1 MTRFLAR
8 SFSLLVTLAM
18 VALAVPVALGLWDYY
33 MEAPWT
39 RDGRL
44 RADIVAVAPDVSG
57 LVTQVL
63 VKDNQQVKRGDV
75 LFRIDPD
82 RFTLALRQA
91 EAQVAGKKASLDQA
105 TADDARYK
113 QLSDKVISEQ
123 KLESV
128 QATSQQAKAAYD
140 ESLADRDI
148 AKLNLARSE
157 VRAPVNGR
165 ITNVD
170 LQPGVYVSVGHGVM
184 ALVDSD
190 TLRVEGYFEETK
202 LPRIHVGDPVA
213 IHLMGEPAAL
223 HGHVSS
229 IASGIEDR
237 ERSEGAT
244 LLANVN
250 PTFTWVRLAQRVPV
264 RVELDP
270 VAEDVR
276 LVVGRTATVS
286 VEAPGKQPG
295 PDLLAAWHR
304 VTALVTGKA
313 L

>member
-1 MTRFLAR
+1 L
-8 SFSLLVTLAM
+8 
-18 VALAVPVALGLWDYY
+18 
-33 MEAPWT
+33 
-39 RDGRL
+39 
-44 RADIVAVAPDVSG
+44 
-57 LVTQVL
+57 
-63 VKDNQQVKRGDV
+63 RGDV

-91 EAQVAGKKASLDQA
+91 EAQVSGKKAMLDQA
-105 TADDARYK
+105 AADETRYK

-128 QATSQQAKAAYD
+128 NAAAQQAKAAYD
-140 ESLADRDI
+140 ESVADRDI
-148 AKLNLARSE
+148 AKLNLTRSE

-202 LPRIHVGDPVA
+202 LARIHVGDPVA
-213 IHLMGEPAAL
+213 IHLMGEPAGL

-264 RVELDP
+264 RVVLDP
-270 VAEDVR
+270 VPGDVR

-286 VEAPGKQPG
+286 VESSDGRHG
-295 PDLLAAWHR
+295 PDFLAAWR
-304 VTALVTGKA
+304 KVATMIGKPS
-313 L
+313 